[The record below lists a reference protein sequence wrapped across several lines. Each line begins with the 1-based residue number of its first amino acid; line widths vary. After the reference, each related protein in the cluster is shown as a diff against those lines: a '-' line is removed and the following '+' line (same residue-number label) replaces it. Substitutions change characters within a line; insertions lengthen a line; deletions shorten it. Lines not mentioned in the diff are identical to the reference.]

1 MYPADFGLPRVSL
14 NFYDIIV
21 VWPWNK
27 KYVLQDTAQV
37 SVGGNLQL
45 VSSRLA
51 FSHQENLQ
59 FAQAFPAKQVNVL
72 TRPLTNFK
80 KSSKQLLTAS
90 WHCFN
95 IQTFTRIA

>member
-1 MYPADFGLPRVSL
+1 MISDSPIKFVWGQLVIQPAR
-14 NFYDIIV
+14 V

-27 KYVLQDTAQV
+27 QYVLQDIAQV

-59 FAQAFPAKQVNVL
+59 FAQAFPAKQVDVL
-72 TRPLTNFK
+72 
-80 KSSKQLLTAS
+80 
-90 WHCFN
+90 N
-95 IQTFTRIA
+95 ILGYLYKLS

>member
-1 MYPADFGLPRVSL
+1 MYPADFGLPRVGC

-27 KYVLQDTAQV
+27 QYVLQDIAQV
-37 SVGGNLQL
+37 SAGGNLQL

-59 FAQAFPAKQVNVL
+59 FAQAFPAKQVNALDVL
-72 TRPLTNFK
+72 GHLQT
-80 KSSKQLLTAS
+80 SKNHQNTTWTVDSLLT
-90 WHCFN
+90 F
-95 IQTFTRIA
+95 

>member
-1 MYPADFGLPRVSL
+1 MYPADFGLPRVGL

-21 VWPWNK
+21 VWSWNK
-27 KYVLQDTAQV
+27 HHVLQDTAKV

-59 FAQAFPAKQVNVL
+59 FAQALPAKQVDVL
-72 TRPLTNFK
+72 
-80 KSSKQLLTAS
+80 
-90 WHCFN
+90 N
-95 IQTFTRIA
+95 ILGH